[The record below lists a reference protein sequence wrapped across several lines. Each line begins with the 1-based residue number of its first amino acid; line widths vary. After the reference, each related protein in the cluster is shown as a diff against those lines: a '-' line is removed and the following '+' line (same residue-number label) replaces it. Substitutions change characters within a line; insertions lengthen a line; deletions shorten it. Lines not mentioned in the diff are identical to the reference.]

1 MPEYRLYYLDR
12 NSHIVGR
19 DEFMA
24 EDDSAALTIA
34 VSLHEKSDRP
44 HFGLMLWQRARQE
57 FATDEVTGPLV
68 VFLPRRSATE
78 RGASARVQAQ
88 PPDPQ
93 EDLTHS

>member
-34 VSLHEKSDRP
+34 VSLHEKAA
-44 HFGLMLWQRARQE
+44 ARIL
-57 FATDEVTGPLV
+57 A
-68 VFLPRRSATE
+68 
-78 RGASARVQAQ
+78 
-88 PPDPQ
+88 
-93 EDLTHS
+93 